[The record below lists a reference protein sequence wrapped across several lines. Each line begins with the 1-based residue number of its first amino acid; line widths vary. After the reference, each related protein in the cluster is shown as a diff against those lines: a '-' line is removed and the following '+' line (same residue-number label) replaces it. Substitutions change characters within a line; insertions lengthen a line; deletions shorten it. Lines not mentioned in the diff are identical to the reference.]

1 MKIGQTIV
9 TCMMCAVL
17 AVGAAIYA
25 QDSRSKRERPKPPPQ
40 EREVVIEG
48 ELKAKHIAGHGE
60 IAYALEDRFE
70 YHMADKPVTG
80 APFSAQVVIENTQT
94 LSNGVHINSKA
105 TGALYR
111 DSEGRTRNEE
121 PRDGGP
127 EIVLINDPIAGVA
140 YHLHMFQQTAVKVQ
154 YGSPDRHREME
165 EELKAGLE
173 RKHVEIEHK
182 RMAEAHVT
190 QLHSEH
196 RNELD
201 AAITEAQL
209 KEDRQLKRE
218 RKVES
223 LGTQSF
229 DGVQAVGTRVT
240 FTFPAGAEG
249 NDQPFDIVTE
259 KWYSPEL
266 QTVVMI
272 RRNDPRL
279 GENVYRLTNI
289 NRSEPVRS
297 LFEPPSDF
305 RLKEEKTEIR
315 RKTGAAK

>member
-1 MKIGQTIV
+1 MKIGQTFG

-25 QDSRSKRERPKPPPQ
+25 QESRSRREGPSAAVQEKDAAL
-40 EREVVIEG
+40 ERE
-48 ELKAKHIAGHGE
+48 LKEKHLAGHGDV
-60 IAYALEDRFE
+60 AFAFVDRVE
-70 YHMADKPVTG
+70 YHISEKAIKG

-94 LSNGVHINSKA
+94 LANGVHISSKA

-111 DSEGRTRNEE
+111 DSEGRIRNEE
-121 PRDGGP
+121 PREGGA
-127 EIVLINDPIAGVA
+127 ELVLINDPIGGVA
-140 YHLHMFQQTAVKVQ
+140 YHLNVLQQTAVKVK
-154 YGSPDRHREME
+154 YDLEGHRKM
-165 EELKAGLE
+165 EELKSELE
-173 RKHVEIEHK
+173 RKHIELEHK
-182 RMAEAHVT
+182 QMAEAHGSEH
-190 QLHSEH
+190 HSE
-196 RNELD
+196 ELIKVEV
-201 AAITEAQL
+201 AMKEA
-209 KEDRQLKRE
+209 QLKRE

-240 FTFPAGAEG
+240 VTFPAGAEG

-266 QTVVMI
+266 QTVVLI

-289 NRSEPVRS
+289 SRNEPART
-297 LFEPPSDF
+297 LFEAPSDF
-305 RLKEEKTEIR
+305 RLKEEKMEFR
-315 RKTGAAK
+315 RK